1 MLINVHRVG
10 YADPRLLRMARL
22 PPPVFAPRTCGRYA
36 GPRALLNQPPLKLRE
51 GRKDME
57 HQLPRGGGRIN
68 RPIADGAESYLPSQQ
83 FLNDGHQMRHRP
95 PEAVEPPD
103 DQDIPGG

>member
-22 PPPVFAPRTCGRYA
+22 PPTLFAPRTGGRYA

-51 GRKDME
+51 GRKANGQNIQNAFSLMAANLG
-57 HQLPRGGGRIN
+57 QL
-68 RPIADGAESYLPSQQ
+68 QQ
-83 FLNDGHQMRHRP
+83 EVL
-95 PEAVEPPD
+95 
-103 DQDIPGG
+103 